1 MGFEELLPKLA
12 EGGISVFCIGIF
24 AYFVYLLFNRLM
36 SHIETALRDN
46 KEQTDKFATLTEE
59 FINVVKVQDL
69 RIEAKLDRISE
80 KIDDLKDR

>member
-1 MGFEELLPKLA
+1 MGIEEMLPKLA

-24 AYFVYLLFNRLM
+24 AYFIYLLFNKLM
-36 SHIETALRDN
+36 NHIETALEDN
-46 KEQTDKFATLTEE
+46 KEQTNKFASLTEE
-59 FINVVKVQDL
+59 FINVVNEQDL